1 MSPNDA
7 AFIEVNVE
15 GLADAFGVIFREH
28 IVPDN
33 DRFRFWLENLD
44 KIERTIYVRTI
55 VSVLEECVKAGDLSR
70 VDDSFAICEF
80 VLSHPD
86 DDPTEGFRG
95 KDRSRGGSH
104 WHSARRAVGD
114 YVGTCV
120 RVENALPLAVGE
132 RLARLLEM
140 LCLQSDWRLDN
151 NEPVIL
157 NREEPHTEAINNTRS
172 VALGSLIQYG
182 LWLRNHYPEA
192 DVSFV
197 TSTLEKRFAADAEFP
212 LTVPEYSILG
222 KNYGNMLHLDSEWT
236 KQHQNDIFPQT
247 NPAGWVVSFG
257 ALLLFTR
264 CHSRVLETLG
274 SQFRFAI
281 ENLSLLEEGTVIG
294 HPPAGRLAQDVF
306 VYYLWGLYPLKGDGS
321 LLEYFY
327 EQTVGRPDRHK
338 GLFSDVGRML
348 LQSDS
353 LDQDLK
359 EKFTAFFEFRLE
371 EGRPQEFDGF
381 WFWLEAECL
390 DPDWRLDAFLKVLDI
405 GQPSGI
411 ELYSSVKT
419 LHQLLPEYPG
429 KVVACFAKIVDGVGE
444 NVHEIQTEPA
454 KEILQAGLESGDPET
469 VRMAKR
475 SEEHL
480 LRHGLSGVR
489 TTGSR
494 GDYPAR

>member
-1 MSPNDA
+1 MSPKDV
-7 AFIEVNVE
+7 AFIEVNIE

-55 VSVLEECVKAGDLSR
+55 VTVLEECVKEGDLSR
-70 VDDSFAICEF
+70 VDDSFAVCEF

-95 KDRSRGGSH
+95 KDWSRGSCH
-104 WHSARRAVGD
+104 WHNARRAVGD

-120 RVENALPLAVGE
+120 KVENALPLTVRE

-157 NREEPHTEAINNTRS
+157 NRDEPHTEAINNTRS
-172 VALGSLIQYG
+172 IALGSLIQFG
-182 LWLRNHYPEA
+182 LWLRNHDPEA

-212 LTVPEYSILG
+212 LTVPEYSTLG
-222 KNYGNMLHLDSEWT
+222 KNYGNMLHLDPEWT
-236 KQHQNDIFPQT
+236 KQHQIDIFPQT
-247 NPAGWVVSFG
+247 NPGGWAGSFG

-264 CHSRVLETLG
+264 CHNKVLETLRA
-274 SQFRFAI
+274 QFRFAI

-294 HPPAGRLAQDVF
+294 HSPAGRLAQDLF

-327 EQTVGRPDRHK
+327 EQTVSSPDHHK
-338 GLFSDVGRML
+338 ELFGQVGRML

-353 LDQDLK
+353 LGHDLK
-359 EKFTAFFEFRLE
+359 EKFAAFFEFRLE

-390 DPDWRLDAFLKVLDI
+390 DPDWRLAAFLKVLDI
-405 GQPSGI
+405 SQPSGI

-419 LHQLLPEYPG
+419 LYQLLPEYPD
-429 KVVACFAKIVDGVGE
+429 KVVACFAKIVDGIGD
-444 NVHEIQTEPA
+444 NMHEIQTESA
-454 KEILQAGLESGDPET
+454 KEILQAGLESGDPDIVT
-469 VRMAKR
+469 MTR
-475 SEEHL
+475 SAQENL
-480 LRHGLSGVR
+480 LRRGMSGVR
-489 TTGSR
+489 TTGS
-494 GDYPAR
+494 GGNYPAR

>member
-15 GLADAFGVIFREH
+15 GLADAFGVILRDH

-33 DRFRFWLENLD
+33 DRFQFWLENLD

-55 VSVLEECVKAGDLSR
+55 VTVLEECVKAGDLSR
-70 VDDSFAICEF
+70 VDDSFAVCEF

-86 DDPTEGFRG
+86 DDPREGFRG
-95 KDRSRGGSH
+95 KDWSRGGSH
-104 WHSARRAVGD
+104 WHSTRRAVGD

-120 RVENALPLAVGE
+120 KVENALSLAVRG
-132 RLARLLEM
+132 RLARLLGM

-157 NREEPHTEAINNTRS
+157 NRDEPHTEAINNTRS

-182 LWLRNHYPEA
+182 LWLRNHDAEA
-192 DVSFV
+192 DLSFV
-197 TSTLEKRFAADAEFP
+197 TNILEKRFAADAEFQ

-222 KNYGNMLHLDSEWT
+222 QNYGNMLHLDSEWT
-236 KQHQNDIFPQT
+236 KEHQIDIFPQT
-247 NPAGWVVSFG
+247 NPAGWIVSFG

-281 ENLSLLEEGTVIG
+281 ENLSLLEEATVIG
-294 HPPAGRLAQDVF
+294 HSPAGRLAQDVF

-338 GLFSDVGRML
+338 GLFSDVGRIL

-371 EGRPQEFDGF
+371 EGLPQEFGEF
-381 WFWLEAECL
+381 WLWLEAECL
-390 DPDWRLDAFLKVLDI
+390 DPDWRLGAFLRVLDI

-411 ELYSSVKT
+411 ELYSSVQT

-429 KVVACFAKIVDGVGE
+429 KVVECFAKIVDGIGE
-444 NVHEIQTEPA
+444 NVHEIQPEPA
-454 KEILQAGLESGDPET
+454 KEILLAGLESGDPEII
-469 VRMAKR
+469 RMAK
-475 SEEHL
+475 SAEEHL
-480 LRHGLSGVR
+480 LRHGMSGVR
-489 TTGSR
+489 TTASR